1 MELGVTLRVRA
12 KGLTLRLSVGSSLGT
27 GEVLE
32 CVRAR
37 ARLRV

>member
-1 MELGVTLRVRA
+1 MELGVALRVRA
-12 KGLTLRLSVGSSLGT
+12 KGLTFRLSAGSSLGA

-37 ARLRV
+37 GRPGV